1 MNTFYV
7 FLGYGHIAP
16 KTFEGRLVTM
26 FYAIIGIPLT
36 LLCLANMGSFLG
48 NSFRWL
54 YMQLCRLCTC
64 MCCPEKESFSKRR
77 VRNSMNKSK
86 SQTLTPTGDMSHS
99 MSQEL
104 DPLQIKIEENDSNT
118 LKVIP
123 LNNKKIRK
131 TSTGTKSRSVSRSTS
146 GTGSDVNI
154 VVEDYDEPK
163 EKVSVKVEDV
173 RVPVFVSLMII
184 AVYILG
190 GALMF
195 SVWEGWDYLEG
206 SYFCFV
212 TLSTI
217 GFGDYVPGSI
227 SGADSEG
234 SKEKLI
240 ICCMYLMF
248 GLAMIAMCF
257 NLMQEDV
264 NAKFKWL
271 GQKMGLIDEKT

>member
-1 MNTFYV
+1 
-7 FLGYGHIAP
+7 
-16 KTFEGRLVTM
+16 
-26 FYAIIGIPLT
+26 
-36 LLCLANMGSFLG
+36 
-48 NSFRWL
+48 
-54 YMQLCRLCTC
+54 

>member
-1 MNTFYV
+1 M
-7 FLGYGHIAP
+7 
-16 KTFEGRLVTM
+16 
-26 FYAIIGIPLT
+26 
-36 LLCLANMGSFLG
+36 
-48 NSFRWL
+48 
-54 YMQLCRLCTC
+54 
-64 MCCPEKESFSKRR
+64 
-77 VRNSMNKSK
+77 
-86 SQTLTPTGDMSHS
+86 TPSGDMPQS

-104 DPLQIKIEENDSNT
+104 DPLHVKVGENDSNT

-123 LNNKKIRK
+123 INSKKAGK
-131 TSTGTKSRSVSRSTS
+131 PSGTKHKSMSRSTSGTS

-154 VVEDYDEPK
+154 VIEDYDQPK
-163 EKVSVKVEDV
+163 EKVTVKVEQI
-173 RVPVFVSLMII
+173 RVPVPVSLLII
-184 AVYILG
+184 AVYIFG

-206 SYFCFV
+206 SYFCFI

-240 ICCMYLMF
+240 ICCVYLMF
-248 GLAMIAMCF
+248 GLAVIAMCF

-264 NAKFKWL
+264 RAKFVWL
-271 GQKMGLIDEKT
+271 GQKVGLIDRKQ

>member
-1 MNTFYV
+1 M
-7 FLGYGHIAP
+7 
-16 KTFEGRLVTM
+16 TM
-26 FYAIIGIPLT
+26 FYAIVGIPLT

-54 YMQLCRLCTC
+54 YMQLCRLCSC
-64 MCCPEKESFSKRR
+64 MCCPEKESFSAKRR
-77 VRNSMNKSK
+77 TKSTIAKSK
-86 SQTLTPTGDMSHS
+86 SQSLTPTGDMSHS

-104 DPLQIKIEENDSNT
+104 DPLQIKVDDNDSNT

-123 LNNKKIRK
+123 INTKKARK
-131 TSTGTKSRSVSRSTS
+131 PSSGTKSRSVSRSTS

-154 VVEDYDEPK
+154 VIEDYDQPK
-163 EKVSVKVEDV
+163 EKVHVKVEEI
-173 RVPVFVSLMII
+173 RVPIFVSSMII
-184 AVYILG
+184 AVYIFG

-206 SYFCFV
+206 SYFCFI

-227 SGADSEG
+227 SGAESEG

-240 ICCMYLMF
+240 ICCVYLML
-248 GLAMIAMCF
+248 GLAVMAMCF

-264 NAKFKWL
+264 RAKFVWL
-271 GQKMGLIDEKT
+271 GQQMGLIERRKT